1 MMDNNKNFFEDDIDV
16 AVLISIF
23 WKNKLTILII
33 TFLVSLA
40 GVAWSLSLPNT
51 YTSSAVL
58 APANS
63 SSLSSISSQYSGL
76 ASIAGISLPSSGETD
91 KVALGLETLRSF
103 YFFEEFV
110 EKHDLL
116 ITLVA
121 AKGWNKDSNTLII
134 DEDIYDV
141 KNNKWVSDIEYSVN
155 GKPSHQYSHREFLK
169 NLSISKEK
177 LTGFVTISYEHLSP
191 FISMK
196 VIDLLISDI
205 NEIERVDDI
214 AQAKRSIKF
223 LEKEIKGSQ
232 LAEVR
237 TGLHALIQKQI
248 ETVMLANAT
257 PEYLFKIA
265 SPPISPEIKTGP
277 KRSII
282 CILAFFMGLFLSFSL
297 VLLRQYLTESR
308 LIKQ

>member
-1 MMDNNKNFFEDDIDV
+1 MIDNNKIFFEDDTEV
-16 AVLISIF
+16 ALLISIF
-23 WKNKLTILII
+23 LKNKLTILII

-40 GVAWSLSLPNT
+40 GVVWSLSLPNT

-63 SSLSSISSQYSGL
+63 GSLSAISSQYSGL

-91 KVALGLETLRSF
+91 KVALGLETLKSF

-110 EKHDLL
+110 KKHDLL

-121 AKGWNKDSNTLII
+121 AEGWNKDLNILII

-141 KNNKWVSDIEYSVN
+141 KNNKWVSDIEYSVD
-155 GKPSHQYSHREFLK
+155 GKPSYQYSHREFLE

-177 LTGFVTISYEHLSP
+177 LTGFVTISYEHVSP
-191 FISMK
+191 FISRK
-196 VIDLLISDI
+196 VIDLIISDI
-205 NEIERVDDI
+205 NEIERVNDI
-214 AQAKRSIKF
+214 DQAKRSIKF

-237 TGLHALIQKQI
+237 IGLHALIQKQI

-297 VLLRQYLTESR
+297 VLFSHYLKESR

>member
-1 MMDNNKNFFEDDIDV
+1 
-16 AVLISIF
+16 
-23 WKNKLTILII
+23 
-33 TFLVSLA
+33 
-40 GVAWSLSLPNT
+40 
-51 YTSSAVL
+51 
-58 APANS
+58 
-63 SSLSSISSQYSGL
+63 
-76 ASIAGISLPSSGETD
+76 
-91 KVALGLETLRSF
+91 
-103 YFFEEFV
+103 
-110 EKHDLL
+110 
-116 ITLVA
+116 
-121 AKGWNKDSNTLII
+121 
-134 DEDIYDV
+134 
-141 KNNKWVSDIEYSVN
+141 
-155 GKPSHQYSHREFLK
+155 
-169 NLSISKEK
+169 
-177 LTGFVTISYEHLSP
+177 
-191 FISMK
+191 MK